1 MSEPALGFLAEPRL
15 ARLLGLLDGD
25 GEETRVVGGA
35 VRNALLG
42 LPVSDFDIATTALP
56 EETMRRAQTAG
67 FKTVPTG
74 LAHGTVTVVVEGVPF
89 EVTTLREDVET
100 DGRHAQV
107 RFGRDWA
114 RDAARRDFT
123 MNALYA
129 TRAGAVIDLVG
140 GRSDLDAR
148 KVRFIGDPEQRIRE
162 DYLRILRL
170 FRFHAAYGQ
179 GEVDRAA
186 LAAAIRCRAGLAGL
200 SRERVGVE
208 LLKLL
213 VAERAAPVLRDM
225 TDAGFLSTLLGGVP
239 ALGVLERLI
248 SLERDLARAPD
259 AVLRL
264 GALAVRVREDADR
277 LRDRLRLSNDAQRRL
292 SNAALPSLDLP
303 LAAPALRALLY
314 SDGIADGVD
323 RILLTAARVAEG
335 RLFTAAGAAIAAAEC
350 FIPPVC
356 PIRARHFQDLGLVP
370 GPQLGAAL
378 EAAKRAWIAADFP
391 EGEKIAEQFA
401 REAWQRL
408 KDDAP

>member
-15 ARLLGLLDGD
+15 ARLLILLDGD

-42 LPVSDFDIATTALP
+42 LPVSDIDIATTALP
-56 EETMRRAQTAG
+56 EETSRRAQTAG

-170 FRFHAAYGQ
+170 FRFHAAYGR
-179 GEVDRAA
+179 GAVDRDA